1 MVCKSKE
8 KELRKAMKIIVISN
22 QTIIREGIVA
32 IISKHDSVS
41 VEFVGQRIEEVIPV
55 IKADIAEVILLDIN
69 KENEKEI
76 NVIENLRE
84 LGLNTKILVV
94 DFYGDKNLFIK
105 SLKCGVKG
113 YILGKSTEEEIMYA
127 IEQVN
132 KGKKYFDSYFV
143 DNMINENNELPNRLE
158 LLTVR
163 EREILV
169 QVASGL
175 SNGRI
180 SEKFSITEFTVK
192 KHITHIFEKLGIS
205 DRSEVAGYI
214 NTKRL

>member
-55 IKADIAEVILLDIN
+55 IKADIAEVMLLDIN
-69 KENEKEI
+69 KDNEKEI

-214 NTKRL
+214 KTKRL

>member
-1 MVCKSKE
+1 
-8 KELRKAMKIIVISN
+8 MKIIVISN

-214 NTKRL
+214 KTKRL

>member
-1 MVCKSKE
+1 
-8 KELRKAMKIIVISN
+8 MKTIVISN

-214 NTKRL
+214 KTKRL

>member
-1 MVCKSKE
+1 
-8 KELRKAMKIIVISN
+8 MKIIVISN

-214 NTKRL
+214 KTRRL

>member
-163 EREILV
+163 EREILFE
-169 QVASGL
+169 VAGGL
-175 SNGRI
+175 SNRKI
-180 SEKFSITEFTVK
+180 SEKFFCFICNVSA
-192 KHITHIFEKLGIS
+192 FEI
-205 DRSEVAGYI
+205 I
-214 NTKRL
+214 

>member
-1 MVCKSKE
+1 ME
-8 KELRKAMKIIVISN
+8 KELKKTMKIIVISN

-214 NTKRL
+214 KTRRL

>member
-1 MVCKSKE
+1 M
-8 KELRKAMKIIVISN
+8 RIIVISN

-32 IISKHDSVS
+32 VISKQDDVLI
-41 VEFVGQRIEEVIPV
+41 EFIGQTIEEAMSM
-55 IKADIAEVILLDIN
+55 IKVDIADVMLLDIN
-69 KENEKEI
+69 KENAEEI
-76 NVIENLRE
+76 KVIQKLRE

-214 NTKRL
+214 KTKRL

>member
-214 NTKRL
+214 KTKRL

>member
-41 VEFVGQRIEEVIPV
+41 VEFVGQRIEEAMPV
-55 IKADIAEVILLDIN
+55 IKADIAEVMLLDIN
-69 KENEKEI
+69 KDNEKEI

-214 NTKRL
+214 KTKRL